1 MAPQEY
7 SWEVREKA
15 AELYIVDGL
24 TFEQLAEAIKS
35 IFGDA
40 QAVSISQLKRWSAPE
55 APGGDWVEK
64 KKELREALGET
75 KRNKILLLKKLS
87 AAALD
92 KMDPQIIYAFLR
104 TEKQTALSAGDK
116 KEEKAPDLD
125 RPALFLED
133 LNFIATILKEIDPE
147 GLKIMSRNFDA
158 IVSRFKADHA
168 KTA

>member
-7 SWEVREKA
+7 SWEVRERA

-24 TFEQLAEAIKS
+24 TFEQVAEAVKG
-35 IFGDA
+35 IFGDD
-40 QAVSISQLKRWSAPE
+40 QAVSVSQLKRWAAPE
-55 APGGDWVEK
+55 APGGGWGEK

-92 KMDPQIIYAFLR
+92 KLDPQIFFAFLR
-104 TEKQTALSAGDK
+104 TEKQTAVSPGEK
-116 KEEKAPDLD
+116 KEERAPDLD

-133 LNFIATILKEIDPE
+133 FDFIANILKEVDPE
-147 GLKIMSRNFDA
+147 GLKVMARNFDL
-158 IVSRFKADHA
+158 IVARFKADHA
-168 KTA
+168 KAT